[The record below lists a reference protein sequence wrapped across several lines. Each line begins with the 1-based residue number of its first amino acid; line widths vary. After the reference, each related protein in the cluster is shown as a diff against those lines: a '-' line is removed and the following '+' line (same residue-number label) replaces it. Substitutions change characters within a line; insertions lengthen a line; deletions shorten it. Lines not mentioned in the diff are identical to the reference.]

1 MKKAKIVIILVL
13 VFAVIITGS
22 VFGINKYCEKIR
34 NDAYEDGREYERK
47 YQEAN
52 EVPVNTTAIIEQR
65 LETAARLET
74 ADFFCNCVDNY
85 QDKINLKEDLKIP
98 VNLDLPLTSKSFLV
112 SYDGTVSA
120 GIKDLS
126 KAKVT
131 ENEDGTLTITLPEV
145 EIFETTLNNDSL
157 EIFDEK
163 NNILNEITIKDYN
176 DSQIRIKD
184 KIKEEA
190 LKNGIIKT
198 AQKNAE
204 IVIKS
209 MFADIDKEVKIE
221 WTK

>member
-1 MKKAKIVIILVL
+1 MKKAKIVITSILVL
-13 VFAVIITGS
+13 AIIITGS

-52 EVPVNTTAIIEQR
+52 KVPVNTTAIMEQR

-98 VNLDLPLTSKSFLV
+98 VDLDLPLTSKSFLV

-131 ENEDGTLTITLPEV
+131 ENKDGSLTITLPQV
-145 EIFETTLNNDSL
+145 EIFSTTLNNNSL

-163 NNILNEITIKDYN
+163 NNVLNKLTIKDYN

-190 LKNGIIKT
+190 LKNGIIKN
-198 AQKNAE
+198 AQENAE

-221 WTK
+221 WAK

>member
-1 MKKAKIVIILVL
+1 MKKAKVVIILVL

-22 VFGINKYCEKIR
+22 VFGVKAYCEKIR
-34 NDAYEDGREYERK
+34 TEAYESGREYEK
-47 YQEAN
+47 KFQEAN
-52 EVPVNTTAIIEQR
+52 EVPVNTTAIVEQR

-126 KAKVT
+126 KANVT

-221 WTK
+221 WSK

>member
-1 MKKAKIVIILVL
+1 MKKAKIVIILIL
-13 VFAVIITGS
+13 VFATIITGA
-22 VFGINKYCEKIR
+22 VFGVKHHCETIR
-34 NDAYEDGREYERK
+34 TEAYKEGREDEK
-47 YQEAN
+47 KLQEAN
-52 EVPVNTTAIIEQR
+52 EVPVNTTAIVEQR

-126 KAKVT
+126 KANVT

>member
-1 MKKAKIVIILVL
+1 MEKAKIIIISIL

-47 YQEAN
+47 CQEAN
-52 EVPVNTTAIIEQR
+52 KVPVNTTAIMEQR

-98 VNLDLPLTSKSFLV
+98 VDLDLPLTSKSFLV

-131 ENEDGTLTITLPEV
+131 ENKNGSLTITLPQV
-145 EIFETTLNNDSL
+145 EIFATTLNNNSL
-157 EIFDEK
+157 EIFDKK
-163 NNILNEITIKDYN
+163 NNVLNKLTIKDYN

-190 LKNGIIKT
+190 LKNGIIKN
-198 AQKNAE
+198 AQENAE

-221 WTK
+221 WAK

>member
-1 MKKAKIVIILVL
+1 MKKAKVVIILVL

-22 VFGINKYCEKIR
+22 VFGVKTYCEKIR
-34 NDAYEDGREYERK
+34 TEAYESGREYEK
-47 YQEAN
+47 KFQEAN
-52 EVPVNTTAIIEQR
+52 EVPVNTTAIVEQR

-126 KAKVT
+126 KANVT

-221 WTK
+221 WSK

>member
-1 MKKAKIVIILVL
+1 MKKAKIVIISIL

-22 VFGINKYCEKIR
+22 VFGVKSYCEKIR
-34 NDAYEDGREYERK
+34 NEAYEEGREYEK
-47 YQEAN
+47 NYQKAI
-52 EVPVNTTAIIEQR
+52 EVPVNTTAIVEQR

-74 ADFFCNCVDNY
+74 ADFFCTCVDNY
-85 QDKINLKEDLKIP
+85 EDKINLKEDLKIP
-98 VNLDLPLTSKSFLV
+98 VNLNLPLTAKSFLV

-126 KAKVT
+126 KATVT
-131 ENEDGTLTITLPEV
+131 ENKDGTLTIILPQV
-145 EIFETTLNNDSL
+145 EIFETTLNNESL
-157 EIFDEK
+157 EVFDEK
-163 NNILNEITIKDYN
+163 NNSLNKITIKDYN
-176 DSQIRIKD
+176 DAQIRIKD

-209 MFADIDKEVKIE
+209 MFADMDKEVKIE
-221 WTK
+221 WVK

>member
-22 VFGINKYCEKIR
+22 VFGVKAYCEKIR
-34 NDAYEDGREYERK
+34 TEAYESGREYEK
-47 YQEAN
+47 NFQEAN
-52 EVPVNTTAIIEQR
+52 EVPVNTTAIVEQR

-126 KAKVT
+126 KANVT